1 VQPGS
6 RTVGNPADPPRT
18 QRLHDGFLH
27 RLLGDIEV
35 ADGPL
40 QGRDQSDVLLA
51 YDPGQ
56 DGVRS
61 LA

>member
-1 VQPGS
+1 
-6 RTVGNPADPPRT
+6 
-18 QRLHDGFLH
+18 LH
-27 RLLGDIEV
+27 RLLGDVEV

-40 QGRDQSDVLLA
+40 QGRDQGDVLLA

-61 LA
+61 LV